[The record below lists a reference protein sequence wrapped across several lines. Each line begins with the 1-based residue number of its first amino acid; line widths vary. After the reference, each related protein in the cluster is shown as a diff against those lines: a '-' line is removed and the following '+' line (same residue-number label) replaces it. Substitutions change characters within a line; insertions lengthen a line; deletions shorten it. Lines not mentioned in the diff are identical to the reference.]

1 MVELEEQEY
10 FIYNLRRR
18 PLYRIIQNIKR
29 KKIDLR
35 RLIYIN
41 QKPRL
46 EIMELGEVYLEN
58 GDIIPEK
65 LFYFHFRKVANSIG
79 YRDVEGN
86 EIISII
92 SNEFK
97 ENIKEIYYERL
108 YDYDSKK
115 YIEIEKILVLTTEEI
130 FISNANNLDYF
141 YGNKRIISDEKLEKL
156 VIEYKYSL
164 E

>member
-1 MVELEEQEY
+1 
-10 FIYNLRRR
+10 
-18 PLYRIIQNIKR
+18 
-29 KKIDLR
+29 
-35 RLIYIN
+35 
-41 QKPRL
+41 
-46 EIMELGEVYLEN
+46 MELGEVYLEN